1 MNISNTKSNLKR
13 SLKNKRNIR
22 NVQLVD
28 IEENELKEKE
38 KIERAKNITYSKE
51 ENQRRNITVKSYKD
65 KAIKTKIS
73 KEGYPPKRKNETN
86 DNNNIKESSLKN
98 DSNSE
103 NKLMEDVIIH
113 KMKSGNKGKDID
125 SIDKKSITKDDF
137 LIKEDTKTKFQLN
150 AEKDGTKEETL
161 TKKKDNILYDDYELN
176 HLPYDQALQFDE
188 RLFIGIYWSLLK
200 REHPIVHTFLAWNDH
215 NLFFVKLS
223 NFFFLITTIMAFDA
237 LFFSND
243 SMHNVYASGGSYN
256 FGYHFAQMVLTI
268 IVYEALQVLL
278 NFLTLTDIDYY
289 KIKAKKD
296 TISQKEVV
304 DFIKCIK
311 YKLIGFYVFTFLVFL
326 FYWYLNSAFCAVY
339 EYTQGIFA
347 VDSIVCFIFAL
358 IYPLVL
364 YLAPTGLRKIS
375 FICQK
380 TKNLGIVY
388 KISQLIPIF

>member
-1 MNISNTKSNLKR
+1 
-13 SLKNKRNIR
+13 
-22 NVQLVD
+22 
-28 IEENELKEKE
+28 
-38 KIERAKNITYSKE
+38 
-51 ENQRRNITVKSYKD
+51 
-65 KAIKTKIS
+65 
-73 KEGYPPKRKNETN
+73 
-86 DNNNIKESSLKN
+86 
-98 DSNSE
+98 
-103 NKLMEDVIIH
+103 
-113 KMKSGNKGKDID
+113 
-125 SIDKKSITKDDF
+125 
-137 LIKEDTKTKFQLN
+137 
-150 AEKDGTKEETL
+150 
-161 TKKKDNILYDDYELN
+161 
-176 HLPYDQALQFDE
+176 
-188 RLFIGIYWSLLK
+188 
-200 REHPIVHTFLAWNDH
+200 
-215 NLFFVKLS
+215 
-223 NFFFLITTIMAFDA
+223 MAFDA